1 MKSLLYFGRRRAA
14 RKAAAVRF
22 LKEELSEGKFEEKRD
37 LGKVATVP
45 LSRLLLLLLL
55 FNRVQ
60 ICPLN
65 LKETLENSIGRPTFD
80 SVGNLSFLKLEGN
93 REEISRAN
101 VFRFAKLWKKR
112 EKRKIRSIFSPPI
125 YIYFARILRDI

>member
-22 LKEELSEGKFEEKRD
+22 LKEELSEGKFEEKRN

-65 LKETLENSIGRPTFD
+65 LKETTSPSSPSWKIP
-80 SVGNLSFLKLEGN
+80 SVDRLSTLW
-93 REEISRAN
+93 EISL
-101 VFRFAKLWKKR
+101 F
-112 EKRKIRSIFSPPI
+112 
-125 YIYFARILRDI
+125 

>member
-45 LSRLLLLLLL
+45 LLRLLLLLL

-65 LKETLENSIGRPTFD
+65 LKETTSPSSRWKIP
-80 SVGNLSFLKLEGN
+80 SVADQLSTLW
-93 REEISRAN
+93 EISL
-101 VFRFAKLWKKR
+101 F
-112 EKRKIRSIFSPPI
+112 
-125 YIYFARILRDI
+125 

>member
-65 LKETLENSIGRPTFD
+65 LKETTSPSSPRWKIP
-80 SVGNLSFLKLEGN
+80 SVDRLSTLW
-93 REEISRAN
+93 EISL
-101 VFRFAKLWKKR
+101 F
-112 EKRKIRSIFSPPI
+112 
-125 YIYFARILRDI
+125 

>member
-45 LSRLLLLLLL
+45 LLRLLLLLLL

-65 LKETLENSIGRPTFD
+65 LKETTSPSSPRWKIP
-80 SVGNLSFLKLEGN
+80 SVDRLSTLW
-93 REEISRAN
+93 EISL
-101 VFRFAKLWKKR
+101 F
-112 EKRKIRSIFSPPI
+112 
-125 YIYFARILRDI
+125 

>member
-45 LSRLLLLLLL
+45 LSRLLLLLL

-65 LKETLENSIGRPTFD
+65 LKETTSPSSRWKIP
-80 SVGNLSFLKLEGN
+80 SVDRLSTLW
-93 REEISRAN
+93 EISL
-101 VFRFAKLWKKR
+101 F
-112 EKRKIRSIFSPPI
+112 
-125 YIYFARILRDI
+125 

>member
-22 LKEELSEGKFEEKRD
+22 LKEELSEGKFEEKRN

-65 LKETLENSIGRPTFD
+65 LKETTSPSSRWKIP
-80 SVGNLSFLKLEGN
+80 SVADQLSTLW
-93 REEISRAN
+93 EISL
-101 VFRFAKLWKKR
+101 F
-112 EKRKIRSIFSPPI
+112 
-125 YIYFARILRDI
+125 